1 MCAPKK
7 SKKIYTK
14 STWSGRDPLV
24 KPACIEGAVLKP
36 SRTIVDNSSGVT
48 RTVFFSGTEKTAVD
62 FCMIW
67 YICMTHILLFSSRG
81 YFVIPCL
88 FLSSGVRSLGRWANE
103 YF

>member
-1 MCAPKK
+1 MPRKERRVLNSSIGVPRKSVCAPKK

-48 RTVFFSGTEKTAVD
+48 RTVFFSGTQTAVD
-62 FCMIW
+62 YCMIW
-67 YICMTHILLFSSRG
+67 YIVYG
-81 YFVIPCL
+81 
-88 FLSSGVRSLGRWANE
+88 
-103 YF
+103 